1 MWAKLSLL
9 WKQHDL
15 RTSILKVLGILV
27 VFRLAA
33 HIPIPG
39 VDIANLRSFF
49 QSNQL
54 LGLMNVFSGGTLN
67 NFSVVSLGVG
77 PYITASIILQLLA
90 MIVPALD
97 EMSKDGEAG
106 QRKINQYT
114 RILTV
119 PLALLQSYGMIN
131 LLKTSSGILPNLSV
145 ASLLTT
151 MLTMTTGTIF
161 LMWLGE
167 LIEEQKIGNGI
178 SILIFAGIVAR
189 LPDAVQQA
197 ALTYDPTR
205 LVSYVVFVLLGI
217 VTIAGVVVISE
228 AQRNVPVTYA
238 KRVSGNSS
246 TGGANTHLP
255 LRVNMAGVIPIIFA
269 ISIILFPPMVAQFFV
284 HAKTVWL
291 ANAASGIITL
301 FQNQLAYGISYFV
314 LVLAFTYFYTAV
326 VFKPDQIAENL
337 QKQGG
342 YVPGIRPGKPT
353 ADHLNYTVNRI
364 TLAGAVAIAIIAVLP
379 LVVQQFLTGT
389 KNLVVGGSSLLIVVS
404 VVLEI
409 YRQIESQMTMRE
421 YDYADSNK
429 Y

>member
-1 MWAKLSLL
+1 MWAKFSLL

-15 RTSILKVLGILV
+15 RNSILKVLGILV
-27 VFRLAA
+27 VFRVAA

-90 MIVPALD
+90 MIVPSL
-97 EMSKDGEAG
+97 EELSKDGEQG

-114 RILTV
+114 RILAV
-119 PLALLQSYGMIN
+119 PLALLQAYGMIN
-131 LLKTSSGILPNLSV
+131 LLKQSSGILPNLSV
-145 ASLLTT
+145 FSLATT
-151 MLTMTTGTIF
+151 MLTMTAGTIF

-167 LIEEQKIGNGI
+167 LIDEQKIGNGI
-178 SILIFAGIVAR
+178 SFLIFAGIVAR
-189 LPDAVQQA
+189 LPDAVSQA
-197 ALTYDPTR
+197 ILTYDPTK
-205 LVSYVVFVLLGI
+205 LVAYAAFALVGFA
-217 VTIAGVVVISE
+217 TIAGVVLITE
-228 AQRNVPVTYA
+228 AQRNIPVTYA
-238 KRVSGNSS
+238 KRVAGTST
-246 TGGANTHLP
+246 TGGSSTHLP

-269 ISIILFPPMVAQFFV
+269 ISIILFPPMIAQFFV
-284 HAKTVWL
+284 HAKTAWL
-291 ANAASGIITL
+291 AAAAAKTITL
-301 FQNQLAYGISYFV
+301 FQNQLVYGISYFV
-314 LVLAFTYFYTAV
+314 LVLVFTYFYTAV
-326 VFKPDQIAENL
+326 VFKPEQIAENL

-353 ADHLNYTVNRI
+353 ADYLMYTVNRI
-364 TLAGAVAIAIIAVLP
+364 TLAGAVSIAIIAVLP
-379 LVVQQFLTGT
+379 LIVQQFLTGT

-409 YRQIESQMTMRE
+409 VRQIESQMTMRE
-421 YDYADSNK
+421 YDYDAVK
-429 Y
+429 